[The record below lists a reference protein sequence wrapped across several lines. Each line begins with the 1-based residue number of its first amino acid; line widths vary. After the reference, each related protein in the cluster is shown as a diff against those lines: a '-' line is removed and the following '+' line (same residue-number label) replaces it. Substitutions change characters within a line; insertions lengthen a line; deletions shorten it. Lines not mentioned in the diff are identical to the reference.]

1 MQKYLSILFVVLTVL
16 LVSCSADK
24 QNPQEKE
31 TTNKDVAIESKT
43 NDKLASEN
51 QSESTFDFKLI
62 LKKGDN
68 YYITVTNDE
77 KITNDNGQQ
86 KMSVRQINK
95 ISYNFDI
102 TDIDDYGNYNVK
114 IKIKNVQKSLEVS
127 NGKKVEFN
135 SNSPKGENE
144 TADIKSLRSL
154 IGKTYFLTLTP
165 YGKVI
170 EVKGN
175 DKLMGDVVKESGVDD
190 KTKDALKMALSQEF
204 GSESIIRYYE
214 RIFNYIDGNRHKVGD
229 KWQKVYDINIGLP
242 LKVVSHYSLTNATND
257 NFVISMDAKLRNPA
271 GKQKQEVQN
280 FIVTSDISG
289 KQSGKILLD
298 RTTGFLSKNTVNQ
311 EINAVETRTLKDD
324 KTKKQTLKTNKTA
337 KYIFQVTKK

>member
-1 MQKYLSILFVVLTVL
+1 MKKYLSILFVVLTVL
-16 LVSCSADK
+16 LVSCSSDK

-31 TTNKDVAIESKT
+31 TTNNDAATESKT
-43 NDKLASEN
+43 NNKIASEN
-51 QSESTFDFKLI
+51 QGKNTFDFKLI
-62 LKKGDN
+62 LQKGDN

-77 KITNDNGQQ
+77 KITNDNGQH
-86 KMSVRQINK
+86 KISARQINK
-95 ISYNFDI
+95 ISYNFNI
-102 TDIDDYGNYNVK
+102 VDIDEYGNYNVK
-114 IKIKNVQKSLEVS
+114 IKIENVQKSLEVS
-127 NGKKVEFN
+127 TGQKIEFN
-135 SNSPKGENE
+135 SNSPKGKNE

-154 IGKTYFLTLTP
+154 IGKTYSLTLTS

-170 EVKGN
+170 EVMGN
-175 DKLMGDVVKESGVDD
+175 DKLMRDVVKESGVDE

-242 LKVVSHYSLTNATND
+242 LKVVSHYSLTNVSND
-257 NFVISMDAKLRNPA
+257 NFAIFMDAKLNNPA

-280 FIVTSDISG
+280 FIITSDISG
-289 KQSGKILLD
+289 QQSGEILLD
-298 RTTGFLSKNTVNQ
+298 RITGFLSKNTVNQ
-311 EINAVETRTLKDD
+311 EINAVETRTLKND
-324 KTKKQTLKTNKTA
+324 KTKKQTLRTNKTA